1 MGIPDSILL
10 KPGPLTEDE
19 WMMMRQHPVFAKQLL
34 SGIPYLTNA
43 MDIPYYHHERWNG
56 SGYPLGLKGTEI
68 PLAARIFAV
77 IDVWDALNSDR
88 PYRKGWETNQ
98 ILNYLKVNSGV
109 LLDPEVV
116 KVFLELVGK

>member
-1 MGIPDSILL
+1 
-10 KPGPLTEDE
+10 
-19 WMMMRQHPVFAKQLL
+19 
-34 SGIPYLTNA
+34 
-43 MDIPYYHHERWNG
+43 
-56 SGYPLGLKGTEI
+56 
-68 PLAARIFAV
+68 V

-98 ILNYLKVNSGV
+98 SLNYLKVNSGV